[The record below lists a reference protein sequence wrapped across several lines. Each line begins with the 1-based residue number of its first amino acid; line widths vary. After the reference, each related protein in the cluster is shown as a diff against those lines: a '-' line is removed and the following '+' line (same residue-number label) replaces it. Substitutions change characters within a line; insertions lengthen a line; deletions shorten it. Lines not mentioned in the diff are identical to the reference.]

1 MNQVNKIKLAALM
14 VKFNAMSPEYTHAH
28 FHAEWKPFLDSLS
41 SEDSKFAV
49 QTMMQ
54 TMVENARE
62 FRKIAVHL
70 IENGTD
76 ENRQTIAEMVKD
88 FKQLPV
94 FNRNQVTL

>member
-1 MNQVNKIKLAALM
+1 MTKENQIKLKDLM
-14 VKFNAMSPEYTHAH
+14 VKFNNMNGDIHQ
-28 FHAEWKPFLDSLS
+28 FHEVWKPFMDTLS
-41 SEDSKFAV
+41 QVDRKFATL
-49 QTMMQ
+49 TMMN
-54 TMVENARE
+54 TMLLNAQE

-94 FNRNQVTL
+94 FDKNRVAA